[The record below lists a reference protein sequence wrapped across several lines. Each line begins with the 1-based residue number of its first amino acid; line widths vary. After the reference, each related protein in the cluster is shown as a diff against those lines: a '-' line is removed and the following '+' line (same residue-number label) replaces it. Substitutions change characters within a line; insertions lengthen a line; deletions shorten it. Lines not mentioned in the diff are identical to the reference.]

1 MPLITQDY
9 KPKEVREE
17 IVNNNILKDFAV
29 FMRDHDVKYRTVT
42 PEDEMF
48 IIEKLDYTVNQLI
61 DKYHDK

>member
-29 FMRDHDVKYRTVT
+29 FMRDYDVKYRTVT